1 MLVCGDA
8 GTELSTGL
16 EPYVLSR
23 LLAAMSP
30 TLKRFVLELSSD
42 LIDESPEGELSEE
55 KLAALLETSEF
66 VEGNGSGTEA
76 VGLLYT
82 LSGDGLLGSLL
93 ASGVLVGGVP
103 GACNFYLAFIVRGL
117 ATVRP

>member
-16 EPYVLSR
+16 EPSVLSR
-23 LLAAMSP
+23 LLAAMLP

-55 KLAALLETSEF
+55 ELAALLEMSEF
-66 VEGNGSGTEA
+66 A
-76 VGLLYT
+76 
-82 LSGDGLLGSLL
+82 
-93 ASGVLVGGVP
+93 
-103 GACNFYLAFIVRGL
+103 
-117 ATVRP
+117 